1 VTVRHAGEACGAAGI
16 DESGSAGQ
24 RVEGTAETPQMVDA
38 PHQLAPIAAE
48 TEGPLAS
55 ASVKD
60 GLSLSDIGA
69 ILLKWKLLVLASLL
83 IGLLLGYAY
92 SKRQIPLYEG
102 TATID
107 LNPSQTNMG
116 LSDLIQESLS
126 SEDVR
131 LPTEVAR
138 MTSNLVVFDTIKELA
153 QQHRGPFPNAFDHL
167 PPSAGMEAFPAAQ
180 LQMMIGSVRGTLKVG
195 AITGTDIVAI
205 TYRDPRPQVARDVP
219 NTIVEVYLK
228 RNLDDHMEGT
238 GRVTRWLATEM
249 EGLKR
254 QANDAQARLAQY
266 QKEHNLIEVG
276 GGTAGS
282 SGQAE
287 SLELER
293 LRMSNG
299 NVASAQANR
308 IVSEAKLRLSESNDA
323 DLVATVAPSSTLVTL
338 RAELLS
344 LNAQYTQLTTRFGIN
359 YPRVRELHNQIEG
372 VQRQIDSEM
381 HNVQERIREQYDT
394 STHTLDL
401 MQKQLDKQMQTAYKL
416 NESAAQYSLLRQDAE
431 SSRQLY
437 DQLQL
442 KLKESNLA
450 AGLNTAS
457 VTVIDEALLPLGPVS
472 PDVHTNVM
480 IAAALGLL
488 VGVLG
493 SFVLDSLDDT
503 LRTTDDVEAFSGL
516 LSIGAIPH
524 FQPAGRA
531 KPEDMGE
538 EPGERRRL
546 ISVTAPASPTAEAYR
561 ALRSSILLSAIDN
574 PLRTLVIT
582 SAFMSEGKSTL
593 SANIAVMLAQRGER
607 VLIVDADLRRSTLHL
622 LFGLRRPAQGL
633 TNLLSRQTDE
643 SVILHPVAQ
652 VPTLSYL
659 PAGAVPPNPAEL
671 LASHRMAEMM
681 RQWSE
686 LYDRVIID
694 TAPILAV
701 SDSLAPAARAD
712 SVLLVVR
719 AGVTRKKALMR
730 TREMLRR
737 VNAHLLGAVVND
749 IDMRKDSY
757 YDYSGPYTYG
767 YGYTSETV
775 HEEVK

>member
-1 VTVRHAGEACGAAGI
+1 
-16 DESGSAGQ
+16 
-24 RVEGTAETPQMVDA
+24 MVDA
-38 PHQLAPIAAE
+38 PHQVTPITVEA
-48 TEGPLAS
+48 EGPLGAS
-55 ASVKD
+55 SAKD
-60 GLSLSDIGA
+60 GLSLSDIGR
-69 ILLKWKLLVLASLL
+69 ILLKWKWLILACLLLS
-83 IGLLLGYAY
+83 ILLGYVY
-92 SKRQIPLYEG
+92 SKTRIPLFEG
-102 TATID
+102 SATID

-131 LPTEVAR
+131 IPTEVAR
-138 MTSNLVVFDTIKELA
+138 MQSNLVVFYTIKELSL
-153 QQHRGPFPNAFDHL
+153 QHRGPFPTAFDNL
-167 PPSAGMEAFPAAQ
+167 SPDAGMDAFPAAR
-180 LQMMIGSVRGTLKVG
+180 LQGMIGSVRGSLHVTAV
-195 AITGTDIVAI
+195 TGTDIIAI
-205 TYRDPRPQVARDVP
+205 NYRDPRPQVAKDVP

-249 EGLKR
+249 EGLKQ
-254 QANDAQARLAQY
+254 QATDAQARLGQY
-266 QKEHNLIEVG
+266 QREHNLIETGAG
-276 GGTAGS
+276 GPNG
-282 SGQAE
+282 GQTD
-287 SLELER
+287 SLELDR
-293 LRMSNG
+293 LRINNSQ
-299 NVASAQANR
+299 VAGAQADR
-308 IVSEAKLRLSESNDA
+308 IVREAKLRLAESNDP
-323 DLVATVAPSSTLVTL
+323 DLVASVAPSTTLTL
-338 RAELLS
+338 LRSELLT
-344 LNAQYTQLTTRFGIN
+344 LTAQYSQLTTRYGVNF
-359 YPRVRELHNQIEG
+359 PRVRELHNQIVK
-372 VQRQIDSEM
+372 VQGQIDTEM
-381 HNVQERIREQYDT
+381 QNVQQRIREEYNT
-394 STHTLDL
+394 STHTLSL
-401 MQKQLDKQMQTAYKL
+401 MQTQLDKQMQDAYKL
-416 NESAAQYSLLRQDAE
+416 NESAAQYALLRQDAE

-472 PDVHTNVM
+472 PDVRTNVM
-480 IAAALGLL
+480 IAGGLGLL

-493 SFVLDSLDDT
+493 AFLFDSLDDT
-503 LRTTDDVEAFSGL
+503 LRTTDDVELFSGL

-524 FQPAGRA
+524 FQTSSKTGTP
-531 KPEDMGE
+531 KDMGE

-546 ISVTAPASPTAEAYR
+546 ISITAPASPTAEAYR

-643 SVILHPVAQ
+643 SVILHPVTQ
-652 VPTLSYL
+652 VPSLAYL

-686 LYDRVIID
+686 QYDRVIID

-757 YDYSGPYTYG
+757 YNYSGPYTYG

>member
-1 VTVRHAGEACGAAGI
+1 MRAAAEDGPGRARRRVYGDAG
-16 DESGSAGQ
+16 
-24 RVEGTAETPQMVDA
+24 ETPQMVDG
-38 PHQLAPIAAE
+38 PQHITPIGVEA
-48 TEGPLAS
+48 EGPLGS
-55 ASVKD
+55 TSVKE
-60 GLSLSDIGA
+60 GLSLTDVGR
-69 ILLKWKLLVLASLL
+69 ILLKWKWLIVACLLLS
-83 IGLLLGYAY
+83 LLLGYVY
-92 SKRQIPLYEG
+92 SKTRVPLYEG

-116 LSDLIQESLS
+116 LSDLIEQSLS

-131 LPTEVAR
+131 LPTEIAR
-138 MTSNLVVFDTIKELA
+138 MQSNMVVFLTIRELA
-153 QQHRGPFPNAFDHL
+153 LQHRGPFPNAFDRL
-167 PPSAGMEAFPAAQ
+167 APNAGVEAFPPDE
-180 LQMMIGSVRGTLKVG
+180 LQGMIGAVRGSLTVAG
-195 AITGTDIVAI
+195 ESGTDIVAI
-205 TYRDPRPQVARDVP
+205 TCRDARPQVAKDVP
-219 NTIVEVYLK
+219 NMLVETYLK
-228 RNLDDHMEGT
+228 QNLAVHMEGT
-238 GRVTRWLATEM
+238 GRVVRWLSDEMDKLKAQAT
-249 EGLKR
+249 
-254 QANDAQARLAQY
+254 DAQARLAAY
-266 QKEHNLIEVG
+266 QREHNLIGVGSGPG
-276 GGTAGS
+276 GG
-282 SGQAE
+282 QND
-287 SLELER
+287 SLALDR
-293 LRMSNG
+293 LRVG
-299 NVASAQANR
+299 NSQVASAQADR
-308 IVSEAKLRLSESNDA
+308 IVREAKLRLAESNDP
-323 DLVATVAPSSTLVTL
+323 DLVASVAPSSTLMTL
-338 RAELLS
+338 RAELLA
-344 LNAQYTQLTTRFGIN
+344 LQAQYDQLTTKYGEN
-359 YPRVRELHNQIEG
+359 YPRVRELHNQLTV
-372 VQRQIDSEM
+372 VQAQVDSEM
-381 HNVQERIREQYDT
+381 RNVQQRIREEYNT

-401 MQKQLDKQMQTAYKL
+401 MQGQLDQQMQDAYKL
-416 NESAAQYSLLRQDAE
+416 NASAAEYAQLRQAAE

-437 DQLQL
+437 DQLEL

-457 VTVIDEALLPLGPVS
+457 VSVIDEALLPLGPVS
-472 PDVHTNVM
+472 PDVHSNMV

-488 VGVLG
+488 LGVIG
-493 SFVLDSLDDT
+493 AFILDSLDDT
-503 LRTTDDVEAFSGL
+503 LRTADDVELFSGL

-524 FQPAGRA
+524 FQTAGKAGR
-531 KPEDMGE
+531 PEDLGE

-546 ISVTAPASPTAEAYR
+546 ISITAPASPTAEAYR

-607 VLIVDADLRRSTLHL
+607 ILIVDADLRRSTLHL
-622 LFGLRRPAQGL
+622 LFGMRRPAQGL

-643 SVILHPVAQ
+643 SVILHPLAQ
-652 VPTLSYL
+652 VPSLAYL

-686 LYDRVIID
+686 QYDRVIID

-757 YDYSGPYTYG
+757 YNYSGPYTYG

>member
-1 VTVRHAGEACGAAGI
+1 
-16 DESGSAGQ
+16 
-24 RVEGTAETPQMVDA
+24 MVDA
-38 PHQLAPIAAE
+38 SHQVAPITVEA
-48 TEGPLAS
+48 EGPLA
-55 ASVKD
+55 AGGAKE
-60 GLSLSDIGA
+60 GLSLSEIGRILFKWKWLVLAFLLVA
-69 ILLKWKLLVLASLL
+69 ILL
-83 IGLLLGYAY
+83 GYVY
-92 SKRQIPLYEG
+92 SKTRVPLYEG

-131 LPTEVAR
+131 IPTEVAR
-138 MTSNLVVFDTIKELA
+138 MQSNLVVFYAIRELA

-167 PPSAGMEAFPAAQ
+167 PPDAGMDAFSPVQ
-180 LQMMIGSVRGTLKVG
+180 LQIMIGSVRGSLRIAAV
-195 AITGTDIVAI
+195 TGTDIISI
-205 TYRDPRPQVARDVP
+205 TYYDPRPQVAKDVP
-219 NTIVEVYLK
+219 NTLIEVYLK

-238 GRVTRWLATEM
+238 GRVTRWLANEM
-249 EGLKR
+249 EGLK
-254 QANDAQARLAQY
+254 QEATNAQARLGQY
-266 QKEHNLIEVG
+266 QKEHNLIDTG
-276 GGTAGS
+276 SGSGPS
-282 SGQAE
+282 SGQTE
-287 SLELER
+287 SLELDR
-293 LRMSNG
+293 LRVSNSQ
-299 NVASAQANR
+299 VANAQADR
-308 IVSEAKLRLSESNDA
+308 IVQEAKLRLAESNDP
-323 DLVATVAPSSTLVTL
+323 DLVASVAPSSTLMTL

-344 LNAQYTQLTTRFGIN
+344 LTAQYNQLTTRYGPN
-359 YPRVRELHNQIEG
+359 YPRVHELHNQIVS
-372 VQRQIDSEM
+372 VQNQVDSEM
-381 HNVQERIREQYDT
+381 RNVQQRIREEYNT
-394 STHTLDL
+394 STHAADL
-401 MQKQLDKQMQTAYKL
+401 MRGQLDKQMQQAYKL
-416 NESAAQYSLLRQDAE
+416 NESAAQYALLRQDAE

-457 VTVIDEALLPLGPVS
+457 VTVIDEAMLPLGPVS
-472 PDVHTNVM
+472 PDVRTNVM
-480 IAAALGLL
+480 ISAAFGLL
-488 VGVLG
+488 VGVLVA
-493 SFVLDSLDDT
+493 FILDSLDDT
-503 LRTTDDVEAFSGL
+503 LRTTDDVELFSGL

-524 FQPAGRA
+524 FQAAAKAGR
-531 KPEDMGE
+531 PEDLAE

-546 ISVTAPASPTAEAYR
+546 VSITAPASPTAEAYR

-593 SANIAVMLAQRGER
+593 AANIAVMLAQRGER

-622 LFGLRRPAQGL
+622 LFGLRRPPQGL
-633 TNLLSRQTDE
+633 TNLLSRQSDE
-643 SVILHPVAQ
+643 SVILHPVSQ
-652 VPTLSYL
+652 VPTLAYL

-686 LYDRVIID
+686 QYDRVIID
-694 TAPILAV
+694 TAPILAI

-730 TREMLRR
+730 TRELLRR

-757 YDYSGPYTYG
+757 YNYSGPYTYG
-767 YGYTSETV
+767 YGYTSESV

>member
-1 VTVRHAGEACGAAGI
+1 
-16 DESGSAGQ
+16 
-24 RVEGTAETPQMVDA
+24 MVDA
-38 PHQLAPIAAE
+38 PHQVPPITVEA
-48 TEGPLAS
+48 EGPLGAGS
-55 ASVKD
+55 SKD
-60 GLSLSDIGA
+60 GLSLPDIGR
-69 ILLKWKLLVLASLL
+69 ILFKWKWLILAC
-83 IGLLLGYAY
+83 LLLSIVLGYVY
-92 SKRQIPLYEG
+92 SKTRIPLFEG

-131 LPTEVAR
+131 IPTEVAR
-138 MTSNLVVFDTIKELA
+138 MQSNLVVFYTIKELA
-153 QQHRGPFPNAFDHL
+153 LQHRGPFPQAFDHL
-167 PPSAGMEAFPAAQ
+167 SPDAGMEAFPPRQ
-180 LQMMIGSVRGTLKVG
+180 LQAMIGSVRGSLRVTAV
-195 AITGTDIVAI
+195 TGTDIIAI
-205 TYRDPRPQVARDVP
+205 IYRDPRPQVARDVP
-219 NTIVEVYLK
+219 NKIVEVYLK

-238 GRVTRWLATEM
+238 GRVTRWLANEM
-249 EGLKR
+249 EGLKQ
-254 QANDAQARLAQY
+254 QATAAQARLGEY
-266 QKEHNLIEVG
+266 QRKHNLIETG
-276 GGTAGS
+276 AGS
-282 SGQAE
+282 PSSANGGQTD
-287 SLELER
+287 SLELDR
-293 LRMSNG
+293 LRIN
-299 NVASAQANR
+299 NQQVAGAQADR
-308 IVSEAKLRLSESNDA
+308 IVREAKLRLAESNDP
-323 DLVATVAPSSTLVTL
+323 DLVASVAPSSTLVML
-338 RAELLS
+338 RGELLS
-344 LNAQYTQLTTRFGIN
+344 LTAQYSQLTTRYGVNF
-359 YPRVRELHNQIEG
+359 PRVRELHNQVVK
-372 VQRQIDSEM
+372 VQAQIDSEM
-381 HNVQERIREQYDT
+381 HNVQQRIREEYNT
-394 STHTLDL
+394 STHTLNL
-401 MQKQLDKQMQTAYKL
+401 MQTQLDKQMQDAYKL
-416 NESAAQYSLLRQDAE
+416 NESAAQYALLRQDAE

-472 PDVHTNVM
+472 PDVGTNVL
-480 IAAALGLL
+480 IAAGLGLL

-493 SFVLDSLDDT
+493 AFLLDSLDDT
-503 LRTTDDVEAFSGL
+503 LRTTDDVELFSGL

-524 FQPAGRA
+524 FQTASKADRA
-531 KPEDMGE
+531 KDMGE

-546 ISVTAPASPTAEAYR
+546 ISITAPASPTAEAYR

-643 SVILHPVAQ
+643 SVILHPVTQ
-652 VPTLSYL
+652 VPSLAYL

-681 RQWSE
+681 RQWAE
-686 LYDRVIID
+686 QYDRVIID

-757 YDYSGPYTYG
+757 YNYSGPYTYG

>member
-1 VTVRHAGEACGAAGI
+1 
-16 DESGSAGQ
+16 
-24 RVEGTAETPQMVDA
+24 MVDA
-38 PHQLAPIAAE
+38 PHQVAPITVE
-48 TEGPLAS
+48 TDGPLGPSS
-55 ASVKD
+55 AKD
-60 GLSLSDIGA
+60 GLSLSDIGR
-69 ILLKWKLLVLASLL
+69 ILLKWKWLILASLL
-83 IGLLLGYAY
+83 VCVLLGYMY
-92 SKRQIPLYEG
+92 SKTRVPLFEG

-131 LPTEVAR
+131 IPTEVAR
-138 MTSNLVVFDTIKELA
+138 MQSNLVVFYTIKELA
-153 QQHRGPFPNAFDHL
+153 LQHRGPFPNAFDHMS
-167 PPSAGMEAFPAAQ
+167 PDAGVEAFPPAQ
-180 LQMMIGSVRGTLKVG
+180 LQMMIGSVRGSLRVS
-195 AITGTDIVAI
+195 AVTGTDIIAI
-205 TYRDPRPQVARDVP
+205 DYRDPRPQVAKDVP

-249 EGLKR
+249 EGLKQ
-254 QANDAQARLAQY
+254 QANDAQARLGRY
-266 QKEHNLIEVG
+266 QREHNLIEIGPASGPNG
-276 GGTAGS
+276 GQTD
-282 SGQAE
+282 
-287 SLELER
+287 SLELDR
-293 LRMSNG
+293 LRIN
-299 NVASAQANR
+299 NEQVASAQADR
-308 IVSEAKLRLSESNDA
+308 IVREAKLRLAESNDP
-323 DLVATVAPSSTLVTL
+323 DLVASVAPSSTLMTL

-344 LNAQYTQLTTRFGIN
+344 LTAQYSQLTTRYGANF
-359 YPRVRELHNQIEG
+359 PRVRELRNQIAS
-372 VQRQIDSEM
+372 VQNQIDIEM
-381 HNVQERIREQYDT
+381 RNVQQRIREEYNN
-394 STHTLDL
+394 STHTLNL
-401 MQKQLDKQMQTAYKL
+401 MQTQVDKQREAAYKL
-416 NESAAQYSLLRQDAE
+416 NESAAQYARLRQDAE
-431 SSRQLY
+431 SSRELY

-472 PDVHTNVM
+472 PDVRTNVM
-480 IAAALGLL
+480 IAGALGLL
-488 VGVLG
+488 LGVLG
-493 SFVLDSLDDT
+493 AFILDSLDDT
-503 LRTTDDVEAFSGL
+503 LRTTDDVELFSGL

-524 FQPAGRA
+524 FQSSGKGSRP
-531 KPEDMGE
+531 DDVGE

-546 ISVTAPASPTAEAYR
+546 ISITAPASPTAEAYR

-643 SVILHPVAQ
+643 SVILHPVTQ
-652 VPTLSYL
+652 VPSLAYL

-686 LYDRVIID
+686 QYDRVIID

-775 HEEVK
+775 HEEEVK

>member
-1 VTVRHAGEACGAAGI
+1 
-16 DESGSAGQ
+16 
-24 RVEGTAETPQMVDA
+24 MVDA
-38 PHQLAPIAAE
+38 PHQVPPITVEA
-48 TEGPLAS
+48 EGPLGAS
-55 ASVKD
+55 SAKD
-60 GLSLSDIGA
+60 GLSLSEIGR
-69 ILLKWKLLVLASLL
+69 ILLKWKWLILAC
-83 IGLLLGYAY
+83 LLLSIFLGYVY
-92 SKRQIPLYEG
+92 SKTRIPLFEG
-102 TATID
+102 SATID

-131 LPTEVAR
+131 IPTEVAR
-138 MTSNLVVFDTIKELA
+138 MQSNLVVFYTIKELA
-153 QQHRGPFPNAFDHL
+153 LQHRGPFPKAFDRL
-167 PPSAGMEAFPAAQ
+167 SPDAGMDAFPPVQ
-180 LQMMIGSVRGTLKVG
+180 LQGMIGSVRGSLHVTAV
-195 AITGTDIVAI
+195 TGTDIIAI
-205 TYRDPRPQVARDVP
+205 NYRDPRPQVAKDVP

-249 EGLKR
+249 EGLKQ
-254 QANDAQARLAQY
+254 QATDAQARLGQY
-266 QKEHNLIEVG
+266 QRAHNLIETGAGGPG
-276 GGTAGS
+276 GGQTD
-282 SGQAE
+282 
-287 SLELER
+287 SLELDR
-293 LRMSNG
+293 LRINNSQ
-299 NVASAQANR
+299 VAGAQADR
-308 IVSEAKLRLSESNDA
+308 IVREAKLRLAESNDP
-323 DLVATVAPSSTLVTL
+323 DLVASVAPSTTLTL
-338 RAELLS
+338 LRSELLT
-344 LNAQYTQLTTRFGIN
+344 LTAQYSQLTTRYGANF
-359 YPRVRELHNQIEG
+359 PRVRELHNQMVK
-372 VQRQIDSEM
+372 VQGQIDAEM
-381 HNVQERIREQYDT
+381 HNVQQRIREEYNT
-394 STHTLDL
+394 STHTLSL
-401 MQKQLDKQMQTAYKL
+401 MQTQLDKQMQDAYKL
-416 NESAAQYSLLRQDAE
+416 NESAAQYALLRQDAE

-472 PDVHTNVM
+472 PDVRTNVL
-480 IAAALGLL
+480 IAGGLGLL

-493 SFVLDSLDDT
+493 AFLFDSLDDT
-503 LRTTDDVEAFSGL
+503 LRTTDDVELFSGL

-524 FQPAGRA
+524 FQTPSRAGA
-531 KPEDMGE
+531 PKDMGE

-546 ISVTAPASPTAEAYR
+546 ISITAPASPTAEAYR

-643 SVILHPVAQ
+643 SVILHPVSQ
-652 VPTLSYL
+652 VPSLAYL

-686 LYDRVIID
+686 QYDRVIID
-694 TAPILAV
+694 TAPILPV

-749 IDMRKDSY
+749 IDIRKDSY
-757 YDYSGPYTYG
+757 YNYSGPYTYG

>member
-1 VTVRHAGEACGAAGI
+1 
-16 DESGSAGQ
+16 
-24 RVEGTAETPQMVDA
+24 MVDVS
-38 PHQLAPIAAE
+38 HQMAPIGVEAD
-48 TEGPLAS
+48 GPLAPTG
-55 ASVKD
+55 ARE
-60 GLSLSDIGA
+60 GLSLSDIGR
-69 ILLKWKLLVLASLL
+69 ILLKWKWLVLACLL
-83 IGLLLGYAY
+83 VSILVGYVY
-92 SKRQIPLYEG
+92 SKTRVPLYEG

-138 MTSNLVVFDTIKELA
+138 MQSNLVVFYTIKELA
-153 QQHRGPFPNAFDHL
+153 LQHRGPFPEAFDHVS
-167 PPSAGMEAFPAAQ
+167 PDAGVEAFPPAQ
-180 LQMMIGSVRGTLKVG
+180 LQGMIGTVRGALRVSVV
-195 AITGTDIVAI
+195 TGTDIVAI
-205 TYRDPRPQVARDVP
+205 TYRDPRPQVAKDVP
-219 NTIVEVYLK
+219 NMIIEVYLK
-228 RNLDDHMEGT
+228 RNLEDHMEGT
-238 GRVTRWLATEM
+238 GRVVRWLATEM
-249 EGLKR
+249 EGLKQ
-254 QANDAQARLAQY
+254 QANEAQTRLGEY
-266 QKEHNLIEVG
+266 QKQHNLIDVG
-276 GGTAGS
+276 PGAGT
-282 SGQAE
+282 QTE
-287 SLELER
+287 SLELDR
-293 LRMSNG
+293 LRLN
-299 NVASAQANR
+299 NNQVASAQADR
-308 IVSEAKLRLSESNDA
+308 IVREAKLRLAESNDP
-323 DLVATVAPSSTLVTL
+323 DLVASVAPSSTLMSL
-338 RAELLS
+338 RAELLN
-344 LNAQYTQLTTRFGIN
+344 LTAQYGQLTTRYGEN
-359 YPRVRELHNQIEG
+359 YPRVRELHNQIAT
-372 VQRQIDSEM
+372 VQRQVDSEM
-381 HNVQERIREQYDT
+381 HNVQQRIREEYDT
-394 STHTLDL
+394 STHTLNL
-401 MQKQLDKQMQTAYKL
+401 MQKQLDEQIQDAYKL
-416 NESAAQYSLLRQDAE
+416 NESAAQYALLRQDAE

-457 VTVIDEALLPLGPVS
+457 VSVIDEALLPLGPVS
-472 PDVHTNVM
+472 PDVHTNVV

-493 SFVLDSLDDT
+493 AFILDSLDDT
-503 LRTTDDVEAFSGL
+503 LRTTDDVELFSGL

-524 FQPAGRA
+524 FQSAARA
-531 KPEDMGE
+531 ARPEDMGE

-546 ISVTAPASPTAEAYR
+546 ISITAPASPTAEAYR

-574 PLRTLVIT
+574 PLRTLVVT

-643 SVILHPVAQ
+643 SVILHPVSQ
-652 VPTLSYL
+652 VPTLAYL

-681 RQWSE
+681 RQWAE
-686 LYDRVIID
+686 QYDRVIID

-730 TREMLRR
+730 TRELLRR
-737 VNAHLLGAVVND
+737 VNASLLGAVVND

-757 YDYSGPYTYG
+757 YDYSGPYSYG
-767 YGYTSETV
+767 YGYTSESV

>member
-1 VTVRHAGEACGAAGI
+1 
-16 DESGSAGQ
+16 
-24 RVEGTAETPQMVDA
+24 MVDG
-38 PHQLAPIAAE
+38 PQHTAPIAVEA
-48 TEGPLAS
+48 EGPLGSSS
-55 ASVKD
+55 AKE
-60 GLSLSDIGA
+60 GLSLADVGR
-69 ILLKWKLLVLASLL
+69 ILLKWKWLIIACFLVSV
-83 IGLLLGYAY
+83 LLGYIY
-92 SKRQIPLYEG
+92 SKTRVPQFEG

-116 LSDLIQESLS
+116 LSDLIQQSLS

-138 MTSNLVVFDTIKELA
+138 MQSNLVVFYTIRDLA
-153 QQHRGPFPNAFDHL
+153 LQHRGPFPNAFDHL
-167 PPSAGMEAFPAAQ
+167 PKDAGVEAFPPAE
-180 LQMMIGSVRGTLKVG
+180 LQGMIGSVRGALRVTSES
-195 AITGTDIVAI
+195 GTDIISI

-219 NTIVEVYLK
+219 NSLIEVYLR
-228 RNLDDHMEGT
+228 RNLEVNMEGT
-238 GRVTRWLATEM
+238 GRVTRWLSDEMAELKKQAT
-249 EGLKR
+249 
-254 QANDAQARLAQY
+254 DSQARLANY
-266 QKEHNLIEVG
+266 QKEHNLI
-276 GGTAGS
+276 GTADKEG
-282 SGQAE
+282 AND
-287 SLELER
+287 SLALER
-293 LRMSNG
+293 LRVDNT
-299 NVASAQANR
+299 NVAAAQSER
-308 IVSEAKLRLSESNDA
+308 IVQEAKLRMAESNDP
-323 DLVATVAPSSTLVTL
+323 DLVATVAPSGTLLAL
-338 RAELLS
+338 RAELLN
-344 LNAQYTQLTTRFGIN
+344 LQAQYDQLTTKYAEN
-359 YPRVRELHNQIEG
+359 YPGVRQLQSQIKGLHVQINA
-372 VQRQIDSEM
+372 EM
-381 HNVQERIREQYDT
+381 RNVQHRIREQYET

-401 MQKQLDKQMQTAYKL
+401 MQDELNKQMQNAYRL
-416 NESAAQYSLLRQDAE
+416 NESAVQYALLRQDAE

-457 VTVIDEALLPLGPVS
+457 VSVIDEALLPLGPVS
-472 PDVHTNVM
+472 PDVNSNMV
-480 IAAALGLL
+480 IASALGLL

-493 SFVLDSLDDT
+493 AFILDSMDDT
-503 LRTTDDVEAFSGL
+503 LRTTDDVEIFSGL

-524 FQPAGRA
+524 FQAATKGR
-531 KPEDMGE
+531 PEDLGE

-546 ISVTAPASPTAEAYR
+546 ISITAPASPTAEAYR

-607 VLIVDADLRRSTLHL
+607 ILIVDADLRRSTLHL
-622 LFGLRRPAQGL
+622 LFGLRRPALGL
-633 TNLLSRQTDE
+633 TNLLSRQTDD

-652 VPTLSYL
+652 VPSLAYL

-686 LYDRVIID
+686 QYDRVIID

-719 AGVTRKKALMR
+719 AGVTRKKALLR

-737 VNAHLLGAVVND
+737 VNAHLLGTVVND

-757 YDYSGPYTYG
+757 YNYAGPYTYG
-767 YGYTSETV
+767 YGYTSEAV

>member
-1 VTVRHAGEACGAAGI
+1 
-16 DESGSAGQ
+16 
-24 RVEGTAETPQMVDA
+24 MVDA
-38 PHQLAPIAAE
+38 SHQVPPIAVE
-48 TEGPLAS
+48 TDGPLAS
-55 ASVKD
+55 SAARE
-60 GLSLSDIGA
+60 GLSLSDIGR
-69 ILLKWKLLVLASLL
+69 ILLKWKWLLLACLLVSVV
-83 IGLLLGYAY
+83 LGYLY
-92 SKRQIPLYEG
+92 SKTRVPLYEG
-102 TATID
+102 MATVD

-131 LPTEVAR
+131 IPTEVAR
-138 MTSNLVVFDTIKELA
+138 MQSNLVVFYAIRELA
-153 QQHRGPFPNAFDHL
+153 EQHRGPFPTAFDHL
-167 PPSAGMEAFPAAQ
+167 PPDAGMDAFPPVQ
-180 LQMMIGSVRGTLKVG
+180 LQVMIGAVRGALKVT
-195 AITGTDIVAI
+195 AVTGTDIIAI
-205 TYRDPRPQVARDVP
+205 TYRDPRPQVAKDVP
-219 NTIVEVYLK
+219 NTIIEVYLK
-228 RNLDDHMEGT
+228 RNLDDHMAGT

-249 EGLKR
+249 EGLK
-254 QANDAQARLAQY
+254 QEANNAQARLGKY
-266 QKEHNLIEVG
+266 LKEHNLIEAG
-276 GGTAGS
+276 GPN
-282 SGQAE
+282 SGQTD
-287 SLELER
+287 SLELDR
-293 LRMSNG
+293 LRGSNG
-299 NVASAQANR
+299 QVATLQADR
-308 IVSEAKLRLSESNDA
+308 IVREAKLRLAESNDP
-323 DLVATVAPSSTLVTL
+323 DLIASVAPSSTLMSL

-344 LNAQYTQLTTRFGIN
+344 LTAQYDQLTTRYGPNF
-359 YPRVRELHNQIEG
+359 PRVRELHNQIMS
-372 VQRQIDSEM
+372 VQNQVDIEM
-381 HNVQERIREQYDT
+381 GNVQQRIREEYNT

-401 MQKQLDKQMQTAYKL
+401 MQAQLDKQMQETYKL
-416 NESAAQYSLLRQDAE
+416 NESAAQYALLRQDAE
-431 SSRQLY
+431 SSRVLY

-457 VTVIDEALLPLGPVS
+457 VTVIDEAMLPLGPVS

-493 SFVLDSLDDT
+493 AFIFDSLDDT
-503 LRTTDDVEAFSGL
+503 LRTTDDVELFSGL

-524 FQPAGRA
+524 FQAATAAGRS
-531 KPEDMGE
+531 EEMGE

-546 ISVTAPASPTAEAYR
+546 VSITAPASPTAEAYR

-593 SANIAVMLAQRGER
+593 SANLAVMLAQRGER

-633 TNLLSRQTDE
+633 TNLLSRQTDD
-643 SVILHPVAQ
+643 SVILHPVSQ
-652 VPTLSYL
+652 VPSLAYL

-686 LYDRVIID
+686 QYDRVIID

-730 TREMLRR
+730 TRELLRR

-757 YDYSGPYTYG
+757 YNYSGPYTYG

>member
-1 VTVRHAGEACGAAGI
+1 
-16 DESGSAGQ
+16 
-24 RVEGTAETPQMVDA
+24 MVDA
-38 PHQLAPIAAE
+38 SHQVPPITVEAD
-48 TEGPLAS
+48 GPLGSSTA
-55 ASVKD
+55 KD
-60 GLSLSDIGA
+60 GLSLSDIGR
-69 ILLKWKLLVLASLL
+69 ILLKWKWLILACLLMCV
-83 IGLLLGYAY
+83 LLGYVY
-92 SKRQIPLYEG
+92 SKTRVPLFEG

-131 LPTEVAR
+131 IPTEVAR
-138 MTSNLVVFDTIKELA
+138 MQSNLVVFYTIKELA
-153 QQHRGPFPNAFDHL
+153 LQHRGPFPDAFDHMS
-167 PPSAGMEAFPAAQ
+167 PETGVEAFPPAQ
-180 LQMMIGSVRGTLKVG
+180 LQGMIGAVRGSLHITPV
-195 AITGTDIVAI
+195 TGTDIIAI

-219 NTIVEVYLK
+219 NAIIEVYLR

-249 EGLKR
+249 EGLKQ
-254 QANDAQARLAQY
+254 QATDAQARLAQY
-266 QKEHNLIEVG
+266 QREHNLIETG
-276 GGTAGS
+276 PGS
-282 SGQAE
+282 SGGAD
-287 SLELER
+287 SLELDR
-293 LRMSNG
+293 LRMN
-299 NVASAQANR
+299 NNQVASAQADR
-308 IVSEAKLRLSESNDA
+308 IVREAKLRLAESNDP
-323 DLVATVAPSSTLVTL
+323 DLVASVAPSSTLMTL
-338 RAELLS
+338 RAELLN
-344 LNAQYTQLTTRFGIN
+344 LTAQYGQLTTRYGVNF
-359 YPRVRELHNQIEG
+359 PRVRELHNQIVK
-372 VQRQIDSEM
+372 VQSQIDTEM
-381 HNVQERIREQYDT
+381 SNVQQRIREEYNT
-394 STHTLDL
+394 STHTLNL
-401 MQKQLDKQMQTAYKL
+401 MQTQLDKQMQDAYKL
-416 NESAAQYSLLRQDAE
+416 NESAAQYALLRQDAE

-472 PDVHTNVM
+472 PDVHTNVL
-480 IAAALGLL
+480 IAAGLGLL

-493 SFVLDSLDDT
+493 AFLLDSLDDT
-503 LRTTDDVEAFSGL
+503 LRTTDDVELFSGL

-524 FQPAGRA
+524 FQTATRTGR
-531 KPEDMGE
+531 PEDMGE

-546 ISVTAPASPTAEAYR
+546 ISITAPASPTAEAYR

-633 TNLLSRQTDE
+633 TNLLSRQTDD
-643 SVILHPVAQ
+643 SVILHPVSQ
-652 VPTLSYL
+652 VPSLAYL

-686 LYDRVIID
+686 QYDRVIID

-749 IDMRKDSY
+749 VDMRKDSY

>member
-1 VTVRHAGEACGAAGI
+1 
-16 DESGSAGQ
+16 
-24 RVEGTAETPQMVDA
+24 MVDA
-38 PHQLAPIAAE
+38 PHQVPPITVEA
-48 TEGPLAS
+48 EGPLGAS
-55 ASVKD
+55 SAKD
-60 GLSLSDIGA
+60 GLSLSDIGR
-69 ILLKWKLLVLASLL
+69 ILLKWKWLILA
-83 IGLLLGYAY
+83 GLLLSTLLGYVY
-92 SKRQIPLYEG
+92 SKTRTPLFEG
-102 TATID
+102 SATID

-131 LPTEVAR
+131 IPTEVAR
-138 MTSNLVVFDTIKELA
+138 MQSNLVVFYTIKELSL
-153 QQHRGPFPNAFDHL
+153 QHRGPFPKAFDHL
-167 PPSAGMEAFPAAQ
+167 SPDAGMDAFPAAQ
-180 LQMMIGSVRGTLKVG
+180 LQGMIGYVRGSLHVL
-195 AITGTDIVAI
+195 AVTGTDIIAI
-205 TYRDPRPQVARDVP
+205 NYRDPRPQVAKDVP

-249 EGLKR
+249 EGLKQ
-254 QANDAQARLAQY
+254 QATDAQARLGQY
-266 QKEHNLIEVG
+266 QREHNLIETGVAGPSG
-276 GGTAGS
+276 GQTD
-282 SGQAE
+282 
-287 SLELER
+287 SLELDR
-293 LRMSNG
+293 LRIN
-299 NVASAQANR
+299 NQQVAGAQADR
-308 IVSEAKLRLSESNDA
+308 IVREAKLRLAESNDP
-323 DLVATVAPSSTLVTL
+323 DLVASVAPSTTLTML
-338 RAELLS
+338 RSELLT
-344 LNAQYTQLTTRFGIN
+344 LTAQYSQLTTRYGVNF
-359 YPRVRELHNQIEG
+359 PRVRELHNQIVK
-372 VQRQIDSEM
+372 VQGQIDTEIQ
-381 HNVQERIREQYDT
+381 NVQQRIREEYNT
-394 STHTLDL
+394 STHTLNL
-401 MQKQLDKQMQTAYKL
+401 MQTQLDKQMQDAYKL
-416 NESAAQYSLLRQDAE
+416 NESAAQYALLRQDAE

-472 PDVHTNVM
+472 PDVRTNVM
-480 IAAALGLL
+480 IAGGLGLL

-493 SFVLDSLDDT
+493 AFLFDSLDDT
-503 LRTTDDVEAFSGL
+503 LRTTDDVELFSGL

-524 FQPAGRA
+524 FQTSSKGGPP
-531 KPEDMGE
+531 KDMGE

-546 ISVTAPASPTAEAYR
+546 ISITAPASPTAEAYR

-643 SVILHPVAQ
+643 SVILHQVTQ
-652 VPTLSYL
+652 VPSLAYL

-686 LYDRVIID
+686 QYDRVIID

-757 YDYSGPYTYG
+757 YNYSGPYTYG

>member
-1 VTVRHAGEACGAAGI
+1 
-16 DESGSAGQ
+16 
-24 RVEGTAETPQMVDA
+24 MDA
-38 PHQLAPIAAE
+38 PHQVPPITVEAD
-48 TEGPLAS
+48 GPLGAS
-55 ASVKD
+55 SIKD
-60 GLSLSDIGA
+60 GLSLADIA
-69 ILLKWKLLVLASLL
+69 RILLKWKWLILASLL
-83 IGLLLGYAY
+83 VCVFLGYVY
-92 SKRQIPLYEG
+92 SKTRIPLFEG

-131 LPTEVAR
+131 IPTEVAR
-138 MTSNLVVFDTIKELA
+138 MQSNLVVFYTIKELSL
-153 QQHRGPFPNAFDHL
+153 QHRGPYPKAFDHMS
-167 PPSAGMEAFPAAQ
+167 PDAGMEAFRPAQ
-180 LQMMIGSVRGTLKVG
+180 LQAMIGSVRGSLRVTAV
-195 AITGTDIVAI
+195 TGTDIIAI
-205 TYRDPRPQVARDVP
+205 NYRDPRPQVAKDVP

-249 EGLKR
+249 EGLKQ
-254 QANDAQARLAQY
+254 QATDAQARLAQY
-266 QKEHNLIEVG
+266 QREHNLIDTG
-276 GGTAGS
+276 GGSSSS
-282 SGQAE
+282 SGASGGQTD
-287 SLELER
+287 SLELDR
-293 LRMSNG
+293 LRLN
-299 NVASAQANR
+299 NNQVAGAQADR
-308 IVSEAKLRLSESNDA
+308 IVREAKLRLAESNDP
-323 DLVATVAPSSTLVTL
+323 DLVASVAPSTTLMTL
-338 RAELLS
+338 RSELLT
-344 LNAQYTQLTTRFGIN
+344 LTAQYGQQTTRYGVNF
-359 YPRVRELHNQIEG
+359 PRVRELHNQIVS
-372 VQRQIDSEM
+372 VQNQIDTEM
-381 HNVQERIREQYDT
+381 RNVQQRIREEYNT
-394 STHTLDL
+394 STHTLNL
-401 MQKQLDKQMQTAYKL
+401 MQTQLDKQMQDAYKL
-416 NESAAQYSLLRQDAE
+416 NESAAQYALLRQDAE

-472 PDVHTNVM
+472 PDVQTNVT
-480 IAAALGLL
+480 IAAGLGLL
-488 VGVLG
+488 LGVLG
-493 SFVLDSLDDT
+493 AFLIDSLDDT
-503 LRTTDDVEAFSGL
+503 LRTTDDVELFSGL

-524 FQPAGRA
+524 FQASSKGSR
-531 KPEDMGE
+531 PEDMGE

-546 ISVTAPASPTAEAYR
+546 ISITAPASPTAEAYR

-643 SVILHPVAQ
+643 SVILHPVTQ
-652 VPTLSYL
+652 VPSLAYL

-686 LYDRVIID
+686 QYDRVIID

-757 YDYSGPYTYG
+757 YNYSGPYTYG

>member
-1 VTVRHAGEACGAAGI
+1 
-16 DESGSAGQ
+16 
-24 RVEGTAETPQMVDA
+24 MVDA
-38 PHQLAPIAAE
+38 PHQVAPITVEAD
-48 TEGPLAS
+48 GPLGPSS
-55 ASVKD
+55 AKD
-60 GLSLSDIGA
+60 GLSLTDIGR
-69 ILLKWKLLVLASLL
+69 ILLKWKWLILASLL
-83 IGLLLGYAY
+83 VCVLLGYMY
-92 SKRQIPLYEG
+92 SKTRVPLFEG

-131 LPTEVAR
+131 IPTEVAR
-138 MTSNLVVFDTIKELA
+138 MQSNLVVFYTIKELA
-153 QQHRGPFPNAFDHL
+153 LQHRGPFPNAFDHMS
-167 PPSAGMEAFPAAQ
+167 PDAGVEAFPPAQ
-180 LQMMIGSVRGTLKVG
+180 LQMMIGSVRGSLRVS
-195 AITGTDIVAI
+195 AVTGTDIIAI
-205 TYRDPRPQVARDVP
+205 DYRDPRPQVAKDVP

-249 EGLKR
+249 EGLKQ
-254 QANDAQARLAQY
+254 QATDAQARLGRY
-266 QKEHNLIEVG
+266 QREHNLIEIGPASGPNG
-276 GGTAGS
+276 GQTD
-282 SGQAE
+282 
-287 SLELER
+287 SLELDR
-293 LRMSNG
+293 LRIN
-299 NVASAQANR
+299 NEQVATAQADR
-308 IVSEAKLRLSESNDA
+308 IVREAKLRLAESNDP
-323 DLVATVAPSSTLVTL
+323 DLVASVAPSSTLMSL

-344 LNAQYTQLTTRFGIN
+344 LTAQYSQLTTRYGSNF
-359 YPRVRELHNQIEG
+359 PRVRELRNQIAN
-372 VQRQIDSEM
+372 VQNQIDIEM
-381 HNVQERIREQYDT
+381 RNVQQRIRDEYNN
-394 STHTLDL
+394 STHTLNL
-401 MQKQLDKQMQTAYKL
+401 MQTQVDKQMEAAYKL
-416 NESAAQYSLLRQDAE
+416 NESAAQYALLRQDAE
-431 SSRQLY
+431 SSRELY

-472 PDVHTNVM
+472 PDVRTNVM

-488 VGVLG
+488 LGVLG
-493 SFVLDSLDDT
+493 AFILDSLDDT
-503 LRTTDDVEAFSGL
+503 LRTTDDVELFSGL

-524 FQPAGRA
+524 FQSSGKGSRP
-531 KPEDMGE
+531 DDVGE

-546 ISVTAPASPTAEAYR
+546 ISITAPASPTAEAYR

-643 SVILHPVAQ
+643 SVILHPVSQ
-652 VPTLSYL
+652 VPSLAYL

-686 LYDRVIID
+686 QYDRVIID

-775 HEEVK
+775 HEEEVK

>member
-1 VTVRHAGEACGAAGI
+1 
-16 DESGSAGQ
+16 
-24 RVEGTAETPQMVDA
+24 MVDA
-38 PHQLAPIAAE
+38 SHQVSPITVE
-48 TEGPLAS
+48 TDGPLAGS
-55 ASVKD
+55 AARE
-60 GLSLSDIGA
+60 GLSLSDIGR
-69 ILLKWKLLVLASLL
+69 ILLKWKWLLLACLVVSVV
-83 IGLLLGYAY
+83 LGYAY
-92 SKRQIPLYEG
+92 SKTRVPLYEG
-102 TATID
+102 TATVD

-131 LPTEVAR
+131 IPTEVAR
-138 MTSNLVVFDTIKELA
+138 MQSNLVVFYAIRELA
-153 QQHRGPFPNAFDHL
+153 LQHRGPFPTAFDHL
-167 PPSAGMEAFPAAQ
+167 SPDAGMDAFPAVP
-180 LQMMIGSVRGTLKVG
+180 LQVMIGSVRGALRVT
-195 AITGTDIVAI
+195 AITGTDIIAI
-205 TYRDPRPQVARDVP
+205 TYRDPRPQVAKDVA
-219 NTIVEVYLK
+219 NTIIEVYLK

-249 EGLKR
+249 EGLK
-254 QANDAQARLAQY
+254 QEANNAQARLGQY
-266 QKEHNLIEVG
+266 LRAHNLIEAG
-276 GGTAGS
+276 GPNG
-282 SGQAE
+282 GQTD
-287 SLELER
+287 SLELVR
-293 LRMSNG
+293 LRTSNSQ
-299 NVASAQANR
+299 VATLQADR
-308 IVSEAKLRLSESNDA
+308 IVREAKLRLAESNDP
-323 DLVATVAPSSTLVTL
+323 DLVASVAPSSTLMTL
-338 RAELLS
+338 RAELMS
-344 LNAQYTQLTTRFGIN
+344 LTAQYDQLTTRYGPNF
-359 YPRVRELHNQIEG
+359 PRVRELHNQITG
-372 VQRQIDSEM
+372 VQNQVDTEM
-381 HNVQERIREQYDT
+381 RNVQQRIREEYNT
-394 STHTLDL
+394 TTHTLDL
-401 MQKQLDKQMQTAYKL
+401 MQGQLDKQMQDAYKL
-416 NESAAQYSLLRQDAE
+416 NESAAQYALLRQDAE
-431 SSRQLY
+431 SSRVLY

-457 VTVIDEALLPLGPVS
+457 ITVIDEAMLPLGPVS

-480 IAAALGLL
+480 IAAALGIL

-493 SFVLDSLDDT
+493 AFIFDSLDDT
-503 LRTTDDVEAFSGL
+503 LRTTDDVELFSGL

-524 FQPAGRA
+524 FQAAAASGR
-531 KPEDMGE
+531 PEEMGE

-546 ISVTAPASPTAEAYR
+546 VSITAPASPTAEAYR

-593 SANIAVMLAQRGER
+593 SANLAVMLAQRGER

-633 TNLLSRQTDE
+633 TNLLSRQTDD
-643 SVILHPVAQ
+643 SVILHPVGQ
-652 VPTLSYL
+652 VPSLAYL

-686 LYDRVIID
+686 QYDRVIID

-719 AGVTRKKALMR
+719 AGMTRKKALMR

-757 YDYSGPYTYG
+757 YNYSGPYTYG

>member
-1 VTVRHAGEACGAAGI
+1 
-16 DESGSAGQ
+16 
-24 RVEGTAETPQMVDA
+24 MVDV
-38 PHQLAPIAAE
+38 QQQIAPINADAD
-48 TEGPLAS
+48 GPLGQGS
-55 ASVKD
+55 RE
-60 GLSLSDIGA
+60 GLSLADIGR
-69 ILLKWKLLVLASLL
+69 ILLKWKWLILACVLTS
-83 IGLLLGYAY
+83 LLLGYAY
-92 SKRQIPLYEG
+92 SKTRIPLYDG
-102 TATID
+102 VATID
-107 LNPSQTNMG
+107 LNPSQTNVG
-116 LSDLIQESLS
+116 LSDLIQQSLS

-138 MTSNLVVFDTIKELA
+138 MQSNQVVFYTIKELA
-153 QQHRGPFPNAFDHL
+153 QEHRGPFPHAFDHL
-167 PPSAGMEAFPAAQ
+167 PANAGEEAFPAPE
-180 LQMMIGSVRGTLKVG
+180 LQGMIGSVRGSLRVSVE
-195 AITGTDIVAI
+195 TGTDIVAI
-205 TYRDPRPQVARDVP
+205 VYRDPRPVVARDVP
-219 NTIVEVYLK
+219 NKLVEVYLK

-238 GRVTRWLATEM
+238 GRVTRWLSTEM
-249 EGLKR
+249 EGLKQ
-254 QANDAQARLAQY
+254 QANDAQARLARY
-266 QKEHNLIEVG
+266 QKEHNMVG
-276 GGTAGS
+276 IGAGD
-282 SGQAE
+282 
-287 SLELER
+287 SLSLDR
-293 LRMSNG
+293 LRVSNTQ
-299 NVASAQANR
+299 VAAAQADR
-308 IVSEAKLRLSESNDA
+308 IVREAKLRLAESSDP
-323 DLVATVAPSSTLVTL
+323 DMVATVAPSSTLMTL
-338 RAELLS
+338 RGQLIS
-344 LNAQYTQLTTRFGIN
+344 LTAQYDQLTTKYGPN
-359 YPRVRELHNQIEG
+359 YPRVRELHNQIATLQHQ
-372 VQRQIDSEM
+372 VDSEM
-381 HNVQERIREQYDT
+381 GNVQQRIHEEYAT
-394 STHTLDL
+394 ASHTLDL
-401 MQKQLDKQMQTAYKL
+401 MQSQLNRELQDAYKL
-416 NESAAQYSLLRQDAE
+416 NESAAQYALLRQDAE

-450 AGLNTAS
+450 SGLNTAS
-457 VTVIDEALLPLGPVS
+457 VNVIDEAMLPLGPVS
-472 PDVHTNVM
+472 PDVRGNVM
-480 IAAALGLL
+480 ISGALGLL

-493 SFVLDSLDDT
+493 AFLFDSLDDT
-503 LRTTDDVEAFSGL
+503 LRTTEDVELFSGL

-524 FQPAGRA
+524 FQPAARSRQDDA
-531 KPEDMGE
+531 GE

-546 ISVTAPASPTAEAYR
+546 ISITAPASPTAEAYR

-574 PLRTLVIT
+574 PLRTLVVT

-593 SANIAVMLAQRGER
+593 SANIGVMLAQRGER

-633 TNLLSRQTDE
+633 TNLLSRQSDE
-643 SVILHPVAQ
+643 SVILHPLAQ

-681 RQWSE
+681 RQWAE
-686 LYDRVIID
+686 QYDRVIID

-730 TREMLRR
+730 TRELLRR

-757 YDYSGPYTYG
+757 YNYSGPYTYG

>member
-1 VTVRHAGEACGAAGI
+1 
-16 DESGSAGQ
+16 
-24 RVEGTAETPQMVDA
+24 MVDA
-38 PHQLAPIAAE
+38 PHQVAPIAVE
-48 TEGPLAS
+48 TDGPLGS
-55 ASVKD
+55 SSVKE
-60 GLSLSDIGA
+60 GLSLRDIGA
-69 ILLKWKLLVLASLL
+69 ILFKWKWLISACLL
-83 IGLLLGYAY
+83 IGLLLGYVY
-92 SKRQIPLYEG
+92 SKTRIPLYEG

-138 MTSNLVVFDTIKELA
+138 MQSNLVVFDTIKGLA
-153 QQHRGPFPNAFDHL
+153 LQHRGPFPNAFDHL
-167 PPSAGMEAFPAAQ
+167 PVEAGMAAFPAGQ
-180 LQMMIGSVRGTLKVG
+180 LQAMVGSVRGGLKV
-195 AITGTDIVAI
+195 ASVTGTDIVSI
-205 TYRDPRPQVARDVP
+205 TYRDPRPQVAKDVP
-219 NTIVEVYLK
+219 NTIIDVYQQ
-228 RNLDDHMEGT
+228 RNLRDHMEGT
-238 GRVTRWLATEM
+238 GRVTQWLATEM
-249 EGLKR
+249 EGLKK
-254 QANDAQARLAQY
+254 QATEAQARLGQY
-266 QKEHNLIEVG
+266 QKEHNLIESG
-276 GGTAGS
+276 GNGPAG
-282 SGQAE
+282 GQAD
-287 SLELER
+287 SLELDR
-293 LRMSNG
+293 LRISNTDLA
-299 NVASAQANR
+299 NAQADR
-308 IVSEAKLRLSESNDA
+308 IVREAKLRLAESNDP

-344 LNAQYTQLTTRFGIN
+344 LNAQYAQLTTRYGVN
-359 YPRVRELHNQIEG
+359 YPRVRELHNQIED
-372 VQRQIDSEM
+372 VQNRINTEM
-381 HNVQERIREQYDT
+381 RNVQQRIREEYNT

-401 MQKQLDKQMQTAYKL
+401 MQKQLDKQMQDTYKM
-416 NESAAQYSLLRQDAE
+416 NESAAQYALLRQDAE

-472 PDVHTNVM
+472 PDVQSNVM
-480 IAAALGLL
+480 IAGALGLL

-493 SFVLDSLDDT
+493 AFLFDSLDDT
-503 LRTTDDVEAFSGL
+503 LRTTDDVELFSGL

-524 FQPAGRA
+524 FQAVRA
-531 KPEDMGE
+531 KSEDADE

-546 ISVTAPASPTAEAYR
+546 VSITAPASPTAEAYR

-582 SAFMSEGKSTL
+582 SAVMSEGKSTL
-593 SANIAVMLAQRGER
+593 CANIAVMLAQRGER

-643 SVILHPVAQ
+643 SVILHPVGQ
-652 VPTLSYL
+652 VPTLAYL

-681 RQWSE
+681 RQWAE
-686 LYDRVIID
+686 QYDRVIID

-730 TREMLRR
+730 TREILRR
-737 VNAHLLGAVVND
+737 VNVQLLGAVVND
-749 IDMRKDSY
+749 VDMRKDSY

-767 YGYTSETV
+767 YGYTSESV

>member
-1 VTVRHAGEACGAAGI
+1 
-16 DESGSAGQ
+16 
-24 RVEGTAETPQMVDA
+24 MVDA
-38 PHQLAPIAAE
+38 PHQVAPITVE
-48 TEGPLAS
+48 TDGPLGS
-55 ASVKD
+55 NSVKD
-60 GLSLSDIGA
+60 GLSLSDIGR
-69 ILLKWKLLVLASLL
+69 ILLKWKWLILASLL
-83 IGLLLGYAY
+83 ACILLGYVY
-92 SKRQIPLYEG
+92 SKTRVPLFEG

-107 LNPSQTNMG
+107 LNPSQTNLG

-131 LPTEVAR
+131 MPTEVAR
-138 MTSNLVVFDTIKELA
+138 MQSNLVVFYTIKELA
-153 QQHRGPFPNAFDHL
+153 LQHRGPFPNAFDHM
-167 PPSAGMEAFPAAQ
+167 PPDAGVEAFPAAQ
-180 LQMMIGSVRGTLKVG
+180 VQAMIGAVRGSLRVTAV
-195 AITGTDIVAI
+195 TGTDIIAI
-205 TYRDPRPQVARDVP
+205 DYRDPRPLVAKDMP
-219 NTIVEVYLK
+219 NTIVEIYLK

-238 GRVTRWLATEM
+238 SRVTRWLANEM
-249 EGLKR
+249 EGLKQ
-254 QANDAQARLAQY
+254 QATDAQARLGRY
-266 QKEHNLIEVG
+266 QREHNLIEIG
-276 GGTAGS
+276 PASGPNAG
-282 SGQAE
+282 QTD
-287 SLELER
+287 SLELDR
-293 LRMSNG
+293 LRLN
-299 NVASAQANR
+299 NDQVAGAQADR
-308 IVSEAKLRLSESNDA
+308 IVREAKLRLAESNDP
-323 DLVATVAPSSTLVTL
+323 DLVASVAPSSTLMTL

-344 LNAQYTQLTTRFGIN
+344 LTAQYGQLTTRYGPNF
-359 YPRVRELHNQIEG
+359 PRVRELHNQIAS
-372 VQRQIDSEM
+372 VQNQIDIEM
-381 HNVQERIREQYDT
+381 RNVQQRIREEYNN
-394 STHTLDL
+394 STQTLNL
-401 MQKQLDKQMQTAYKL
+401 MQTQVDKQMETAYKL
-416 NESAAQYSLLRQDAE
+416 NESAAQYALLRQDAE
-431 SSRQLY
+431 SSRELY

-472 PDVHTNVM
+472 PDVRTNVM
-480 IAAALGLL
+480 IAAAMGLL
-488 VGVLG
+488 LG
-493 SFVLDSLDDT
+493 ILGAVILDSLDDT
-503 LRTTDDVEAFSGL
+503 LRTTDDVELFSGL

-524 FQPAGRA
+524 FQSSGRGSRS
-531 KPEDMGE
+531 EDAGE

-546 ISVTAPASPTAEAYR
+546 ISITAPASPTAEAYR

-643 SVILHPVAQ
+643 SVILHPVTQ
-652 VPTLSYL
+652 VPSLAYL

-686 LYDRVIID
+686 QYDRVIID

-775 HEEVK
+775 HEEEVK

>member
-1 VTVRHAGEACGAAGI
+1 
-16 DESGSAGQ
+16 
-24 RVEGTAETPQMVDA
+24 MVDS
-38 PHQLAPIAAE
+38 PHQVAPIAVE
-48 TEGPLAS
+48 TEGPLAL
-55 ASVKD
+55 ASGKD

-69 ILLKWKLLVLASLL
+69 ILLKWKWLVLGCLL
-83 IGLLLGYAY
+83 IGFVLGYVY
-92 SKRQIPLYEG
+92 SKTRIPLYEG
-102 TATID
+102 SATID

-131 LPTEVAR
+131 MPTEVAR
-138 MTSNLVVFDTIKELA
+138 MQSNLVVFDTIKELS
-153 QQHRGPFPNAFDHL
+153 QQHRGPFPTGFDGL
-167 PPSAGMEAFPAAQ
+167 SPDAGMDAFPAAK
-180 LQMMIGSVRGTLKVG
+180 LQAMIGSVRGSLKVTTV
-195 AITGTDIVAI
+195 TGTDIVAI
-205 TYRDPRPQVARDVP
+205 NYRDPRPQVAKDVP

-228 RNLDDHMEGT
+228 RNLDDHMQGT
-238 GRVTRWLATEM
+238 GRVTRWLAAEM
-249 EGLKR
+249 EGLKQ
-254 QANDAQARLAQY
+254 QATDAQARLGQY
-266 QKEHNLIEVG
+266 QKEHNLIETG
-276 GGTAGS
+276 GAGPNSGGTD
-282 SGQAE
+282 
-287 SLELER
+287 SLEIDR
-293 LRMSNG
+293 LRMSNTG
-299 NVASAQANR
+299 LANAQADR
-308 IVSEAKLRLSESNDA
+308 IVREAKLRLAESNDP
-323 DLVATVAPSSTLVTL
+323 DLVASVAPSSTLMTL

-344 LNAQYTQLTTRFGIN
+344 LTAQYTQLTTRFGEN
-359 YPRVRELHNQIEG
+359 YPRVHELHNQI
-372 VQRQIDSEM
+372 Q
-381 HNVQERIREQYDT
+381 NVQNQINIEMRNVQQRIREEYNT

-401 MQKQLDKQMQTAYKL
+401 MQAQLDKQMQETYRL
-416 NESAAQYSLLRQDAE
+416 NESAAQYALLRQDAE

-472 PDVHTNVM
+472 PDVRTNVM

-488 VGVLG
+488 VGILAA
-493 SFVLDSLDDT
+493 FILDSLDDT
-503 LRTTDDVEAFSGL
+503 LRTTDDVELFSGL

-524 FQPAGRA
+524 FQTSTRA
-531 KPEDMGE
+531 NRPEDMGE

-546 ISVTAPASPTAEAYR
+546 ISITAPASPTAEAYR

-652 VPTLSYL
+652 VPSLAYL

-681 RQWSE
+681 RIWSE
-686 LYDRVIID
+686 QYDRVIID

>member
-1 VTVRHAGEACGAAGI
+1 
-16 DESGSAGQ
+16 
-24 RVEGTAETPQMVDA
+24 
-38 PHQLAPIAAE
+38 
-48 TEGPLAS
+48 
-55 ASVKD
+55 
-60 GLSLSDIGA
+60 
-69 ILLKWKLLVLASLL
+69 
-83 IGLLLGYAY
+83 
-92 SKRQIPLYEG
+92 
-102 TATID
+102 
-107 LNPSQTNMG
+107 MG

-138 MTSNLVVFDTIKELA
+138 MQSNLVVFDTIKELA
-153 QQHRGPFPNAFDHL
+153 QQHRGPFPTAFEHL
-167 PPSAGMEAFPAAQ
+167 PPDAGMEAFPPAQ
-180 LQMMIGSVRGTLKVG
+180 LQAMIGSVRGWLKVTTV
-195 AITGTDIVAI
+195 TGTDIVAI
-205 TYRDPRPQVARDVP
+205 NYRDPRPQVAKDVP

-228 RNLDDHMEGT
+228 RNLDDHMQGT

-249 EGLKR
+249 EGLKQ
-254 QANDAQARLAQY
+254 QATDAQARLGRY
-266 QKEHNLIEVG
+266 QKEHNLIETG
-276 GGTAGS
+276 AGGTGPN
-282 SGQAE
+282 SGQTD
-287 SLELER
+287 SLEIDR
-293 LRMSNG
+293 LRLSNNELAG
-299 NVASAQANR
+299 AQADR
-308 IVSEAKLRLSESNDA
+308 IVREAKLRMAESNDP
-323 DLVATVAPSSTLVTL
+323 DLVASVAPSSTLMTL

-344 LNAQYTQLTTRFGIN
+344 LTAQYTQLTTRFGEN
-359 YPRVRELHNQIEG
+359 YPRVRELHNQI
-372 VQRQIDSEM
+372 Q
-381 HNVQERIREQYDT
+381 NVQNQINTEMRNVQQRIREEYNT

-401 MQKQLDKQMQTAYKL
+401 MQAQLDKQMQETYRL
-416 NESAAQYSLLRQDAE
+416 NESAAQYALLRQDAE

-472 PDVHTNVM
+472 PDVRTNVM

-488 VGVLG
+488 VGVLAA
-493 SFVLDSLDDT
+493 FVLDSLDDT
-503 LRTTDDVEAFSGL
+503 LRTTDDVELFSGL

-524 FQPAGRA
+524 FQTSTKANR
-531 KPEDMGE
+531 PEDMGE

-546 ISVTAPASPTAEAYR
+546 ISITAPASPTAEAYR

-643 SVILHPVAQ
+643 SVILHPVSQ
-652 VPTLSYL
+652 VPSLAYL

-681 RQWSE
+681 RIWSE
-686 LYDRVIID
+686 QYDRVIID

-730 TREMLRR
+730 TRELLRR

>member
-1 VTVRHAGEACGAAGI
+1 
-16 DESGSAGQ
+16 
-24 RVEGTAETPQMVDA
+24 MVDA
-38 PHQLAPIAAE
+38 PHQVPPITVEA
-48 TEGPLAS
+48 EGPLGANS
-55 ASVKD
+55 AND
-60 GLSLSDIGA
+60 GLSLSDIGR
-69 ILLKWKLLVLASLL
+69 ILLKWKWLILACLLMSA
-83 IGLLLGYAY
+83 LLGYVY
-92 SKRQIPLYEG
+92 SKTRIPLFEG

-131 LPTEVAR
+131 IPTEVAR
-138 MTSNLVVFDTIKELA
+138 MQSNLVVFYTIKELSL
-153 QQHRGPFPNAFDHL
+153 QHRGPFPTAFDHL
-167 PPSAGMEAFPAAQ
+167 SPDAGMEAFAPAQ
-180 LQMMIGSVRGTLKVG
+180 LQGMIGSVRGSLRVM
-195 AITGTDIVAI
+195 AVTGTDIIAI
-205 TYRDPRPQVARDVP
+205 DYRDPRPPVARDVP

-249 EGLKR
+249 EGLK
-254 QANDAQARLAQY
+254 QEATDAQARLGQY
-266 QKEHNLIEVG
+266 QREHNLIETSG
-276 GGTAGS
+276 GGG
-282 SGQAE
+282 GQTD
-287 SLELER
+287 SLELDR
-293 LRMSNG
+293 LRMNNSQ
-299 NVASAQANR
+299 VASAQADR
-308 IVSEAKLRLSESNDA
+308 IVREAKLQLAESNDP
-323 DLVATVAPSSTLVTL
+323 DLVASVAPSTTLMVL
-338 RAELLS
+338 RSELLS
-344 LNAQYTQLTTRFGIN
+344 LTAQYSQQTTRYGVNF
-359 YPRVRELHNQIEG
+359 PRVRELHNQIVK
-372 VQRQIDSEM
+372 VQGEIDTEM
-381 HNVQERIREQYDT
+381 RNVQQRIREEYNT
-394 STHTLDL
+394 STHTLNL
-401 MQKQLDKQMQTAYKL
+401 MQTQLDKQMQDAYKL
-416 NESAAQYSLLRQDAE
+416 NESAAQYALLRQDAE

-488 VGVLG
+488 VGVL
-493 SFVLDSLDDT
+493 SAFLFDSLDDT
-503 LRTTDDVEAFSGL
+503 LRTTDDVELFSGL

-524 FQPAGRA
+524 FQTSAKAGR
-531 KPEDMGE
+531 PEDMGE

-546 ISVTAPASPTAEAYR
+546 ISITAPASPTAEAYR

-622 LFGLRRPAQGL
+622 LFGLRRPALGL

-643 SVILHPVAQ
+643 SVILHPVTQ
-652 VPTLSYL
+652 VPSLAYL

-686 LYDRVIID
+686 QYDRVIID

-719 AGVTRKKALMR
+719 AGVTRKKALLR

-757 YDYSGPYTYG
+757 YNYSGPYTYG